1 MHTLFYKIDQQLI
14 FIIVE
19 YPYVIEAGIS
29 IAISL
34 FHFSNKKIDNL
45 PLINKGYFPN
55 PYINCHPTSYTYYP
69 YV

>member
-19 YPYVIEAGIS
+19 YPYVIEAVIS

-34 FHFSNKKIDNL
+34 FHFSNKN
-45 PLINKGYFPN
+45 
-55 PYINCHPTSYTYYP
+55 INCHPTSYTYYP
-69 YV
+69 PYV